1 MIPPSHAERY
11 PPEDFSITIASMNWF
26 RGAAFALAAVLSAA
40 PAVAQSI
47 PGTRAYIE
55 RQKGWEAISD
65 GRHQDAADAFALAL
79 DAEPRDPSIHLGAGV
94 AAYLLGQPTVAQH
107 ELERALELAPS
118 LTDASL
124 LLGHILY
131 RASDIAGAIRVYES
145 ALPYAPARET
155 LVTRLDALRR
165 EAAVHS
171 TFLESHGTHFTVL
184 FEGTADAQLAS
195 RVSDILEAA
204 YWQVSTAL
212 AIYPERTITVVL
224 YTQEQFRD
232 ITRSPQW
239 AAAAYDGRI
248 RIPVGGAD
256 AHPGE
261 LERVIIHEFTHAL
274 VQSLTPLGVPMW
286 LHEGLAVMFDPN
298 GDAWID
304 EQLAGAPARIPLER
318 LTGSFRDLSGDDAR
332 LAYAQSAAIVRAL
345 FDSGGPLTV
354 GAVLQDIARG
364 DSFATAF
371 EQRMFMSYD
380 TFISGIA
387 TGPDLLR

>member
-1 MIPPSHAERY
+1 MS
-11 PPEDFSITIASMNWF
+11 WF
-26 RGAAFALAAVLSAA
+26 RGAAFALAAMVCAA
-40 PAVAQSI
+40 PAVAQGI
-47 PGTRAYIE
+47 PGTRAFLE
-55 RQKGWEAISD
+55 GQKGWEAIRD

-79 DAEPRDPSIHLGAGV
+79 DAEQRDPTIHFGAGM
-94 AAYLLGQPTVAQH
+94 AAYLLGQPTAAQH

-124 LLGHILY
+124 LLANILY
-131 RASDIAGAIRVYES
+131 RASDITGAIRVYES
-145 ALPYAPARET
+145 ALQYAPTRET
-155 LVTRLDALRR
+155 LVTRLEALRR
-165 EAAVHS
+165 ETTVHS
-171 TFLESHGTHFTVL
+171 DFLESHGAHFTVL
-184 FEGTADAQLAS
+184 FEGAADAELAG
-195 RVSDILEAA
+195 RVIGILEAA

-224 YTQEQFRD
+224 YTQEQFKD

-248 RIPVGGAD
+248 RIPVAGAD
-256 AHPGE
+256 ADPGE

-274 VQSLTPLGVPMW
+274 VQSLTPRGVPMW
-286 LHEGLAVMFDPN
+286 LHEGLAVMFEPN

-304 EQLAGAPARIPLER
+304 EQLSSAPALLPLER
-318 LTGSFRDLSGDDAR
+318 LADSFGDLSGDDAR
-332 LAYAQSAAIVRAL
+332 LAYAQSAAIVLAL

-364 DSFATAF
+364 DTFATAF

-380 TFISGIA
+380 TFISGLA
-387 TGPDLLR
+387 PGY